1 MLYRNCEEMRAMPNI
16 KKPRKTIRVQQ
27 SSGNVF
33 RDLGLSNP
41 NERLAKAQ
49 LAYRIC
55 EIIDR
60 RKLNQTQAAELMG
73 LDQPKVSALKR
84 GKLVG
89 FSLDRL
95 LRCLNDL
102 GQEVQITVQPAR
114 RAQRAETRV
123 VLAEA

>member
-1 MLYRNCEEMRAMPNI
+1 MPNI